1 MRAGVVNSV
10 NSVLV
15 SALFGQSSTGNSP
28 GVGADLLAA
37 HAKAKAGV
45 GIDVN
50 ATSADPN
57 APLAPVWTPGL
68 TPGASVLTGRAFA
81 GKAFFDL
88 GAKLYSD
95 LGAAGDYKRLFALHS
110 GIATLQALAAN
121 AQDDKLS
128 KAAKAQTQGAFSRGL
143 AELQAFFAEQQF
155 GDVRLAQ
162 GDRVDEAQTTLAL
175 ASTSEDYLTGII
187 HKGSLSGKFAGLDE
201 NARFDIVATS
211 AAGTERTVAIDLSQM
226 GSIPRSLGN
235 VIGFINNKLSAAGA
249 ASRLEVSDQTPKTT
263 ILKVG
268 GKTIET
274 RYTGLKQ
281 YALKVDVR
289 AGERVAFE
297 PVTATPAFYVVGQVN
312 HGARLIKL
320 EDVGDTAGQPVWLGR
335 PGATA
340 DPMGAHVSAGWF
352 GPGAPYG
359 GAPAGAFEQKSVVM
373 ESDGANNFEIA
384 LAAPGEAVL
393 KINLSEG
400 RVISISTAWQSADR
414 EAWRVRAG
422 ESDERARLNDLAE
435 RLTQLLH
442 EQGLAAGVD
451 VWESGTDAGLSV
463 FTADGV
469 SASSFS
475 ISGRAVSLEAI
486 DPPGMV
492 GGLRDGVFAR
502 RFEAAGVAGASDL
515 FVGAQ
520 SFLIS
525 TTSQTST
532 ISVAGGEDGIDAA
545 ALIAELNVQLRER
558 GFAAAASFEDVAGAL
573 TLRLDGLHDLTAV
586 SATLNELDHDAVLQ
600 APGAWGSGGLPSA
613 ASGQPFGDGRRTK
626 ALAGSPLQIY
636 SGAVDL
642 QIVVETPT
650 GNKTIS
656 VAVSALERAGD
667 PDPAPGEWSTA
678 FRARLDAALNQAG
691 VYVSAS
697 GDLASWTTAES
708 SGQRIQS
715 IGINGDAQTLTGGG
729 PAFGVGGAFSAE
741 RSFTSAQAASAADQE
756 IAALASDQNVSIT
769 FATIWGE
776 RTVSATL
783 ETGDPRTLES
793 AALRLNEALAAA
805 GYDLGVAATDLSTG
819 GSGLRAI
826 SGASH
831 TIRGD
836 IAFILGGEALG
847 VTLDAIDSGSSTDDP
862 IDALGVAARASRGA
876 AVTEAVPSQSTLS
889 APSAGGSAWFPG
901 RVFDVAIGAG
911 ADVATA
917 RAVAAGADGS
927 VYVLADLDG
936 DGATLPIKGARDVA
950 LIKYDSAG
958 KQVYSR
964 ILGAAKS
971 ANGYALAVS
980 ADGKVAVAG
989 SVEGALSGAGA
1000 EKTGTDSFVTLFD
1013 AAGAE
1018 QWSIRRGASGNDE
1031 VRAIAFAPDGGLVI
1045 AGKTESALGP
1055 SLALGG
1061 SDGYVRGFSA
1071 AGAELFTRQFGTGRD
1086 DAASALLVRSDGAG
1100 GMEIFSGGTED
1111 NRGIVRRFTYA
1122 SGAGFAVGAT
1132 RDLGFFYKGAIN
1144 ALAADGASLYVGGEV
1159 GADRLSFGN
1168 SARGA
1173 VAGQEGFVARLD
1185 AGLVSTTLDRA
1196 SYIGSAQDD
1205 AVRGLAIV
1213 GGDVYAAGVGGGV
1226 IAGQGA
1232 AKASGGFL
1240 ARLGDD
1246 GDIAWTRSFS
1256 SAGGVVTPLALAAGA
1271 SGASALDALGLP
1283 RGVVAARDS
1292 NALVSRSALRVGD
1305 EFSVGAE
1312 GRRATTIKITAGDTL
1327 SSLAGAINRAIGA
1340 SGRARIVKDSGAE
1353 RIEIA
1358 AAEGRA
1364 VHLDAGRAGRDGLS
1378 ALGLGP
1384 GLIAKNSGA
1393 RGALKNFGLG
1403 LIGADLKLDTKA
1415 DIAKTKAELSAA
1427 ISIVRLAYEALL
1439 HPNAKE
1445 QSAAE
1450 KALEA
1455 RRQNAGP
1462 APEIYNAQL
1471 ANYKAA
1477 LARLGG

>member
-1 MRAGVVNSV
+1 MVNSV
-10 NSVLV
+10 NSVLA
-15 SALFGQSSTGNSP
+15 SALFGQSISGNSP
-28 GVGADLLAA
+28 GVGAELLTA
-37 HAKAKAGV
+37 HARAKAGV
-45 GIDVN
+45 GVDVG
-50 ATSADPN
+50 AASADPN

-68 TPGASVLTGRAFA
+68 TLGAAVLTGRAFA

-128 KAAKAQTQGAFSRGL
+128 KAAKAQTQAEFSRGL

-155 GDVRLAQ
+155 EDMRLAQ

-175 ASTSEDYLTGII
+175 TSASEDYVTGII

-201 NARFDIVATS
+201 NARFDIVAVS

-226 GSIPRSLGN
+226 GSIPRSLSN

-249 ASRLEVSDQTPKTT
+249 ASRFEVLDQSPKTT

-268 GKTIET
+268 GKDIKT

-297 PVTATPAFYVVGQVN
+297 PAAATPAFYIVGQVN
-312 HGARLIKL
+312 NGARLIKL
-320 EDVGDTAGQPVWLGR
+320 KDVGAATGQPVWLGR

-359 GAPAGAFEQKSVVM
+359 DAPAGAFEQKSVVM
-373 ESDGANNFEIA
+373 ESDGANNFETA

-393 KINLSEG
+393 KVNLTEG
-400 RVISISTAWQSADR
+400 RVISVSTAWQGADH

-442 EQGLAAGVD
+442 EQGVAAGVD
-451 VWESGTDAGLSV
+451 IWESGTDAGLSV

-475 ISGRAVSLEAI
+475 ISGRAVSLEPI
-486 DPPGMV
+486 DRPGMV
-492 GGLRDGVFAR
+492 GGLREGVFAR
-502 RFEAAGVAGASDL
+502 RFAAAAIAGASEL

-525 TTSQTST
+525 TDSQTST
-532 ISVAGGEDGIDAA
+532 ISIDGGEDGIDAA
-545 ALIAELNVQLRER
+545 ALIAELNDQLRER
-558 GFAAAASFEDVAGAL
+558 GIAAAASFEDVAGVLA
-573 TLRLDGLHDLTAV
+573 LRLDGLHDLTAF
-586 SATLNELDHDAVLQ
+586 SATVNEVEHDAVLQ
-600 APGAWGSGGLPSA
+600 APGAWASGGLPSA
-613 ASGQPFGDGRRTK
+613 AAGEPFGDALRTM
-626 ALAGSPLQIY
+626 AIAGSPLQTY
-636 SGAVDL
+636 AGAIDL

-650 GNKTIS
+650 GSKTIA
-656 VAVSALERAGD
+656 VVVSAMERAGD
-667 PDPAPGEWSTA
+667 PDPVPGEWSAA
-678 FRARLDAALNQAG
+678 FKARLDAALNEAG

-697 GDLASWTTAES
+697 ADLASWTTAES

-715 IGINGDAQTLTGGG
+715 ISINGDAQALVGGA
-729 PAFGVGGAFSAE
+729 PAFGLGGAFSAE
-741 RSFTSAQAASAADQE
+741 RSFTSAQAASAADAE
-756 IAALASDQNVSIT
+756 IAALVSDPNVSIT
-769 FATIWGE
+769 FMTIWGE
-776 RTVSATL
+776 RTASAAL
-783 ETGDPRTLES
+783 EAGDPRTLES

-805 GYDLGVAATDLSTG
+805 GYDLGVAATDLSGG
-819 GSGLRAI
+819 GSGLRVV

-831 TIRGD
+831 TLRGD
-836 IAFILGGEALG
+836 VALTLGGDALS
-847 VTLDAIDSGSSTDDP
+847 VSLDAIDSTSAADDP
-862 IDALGVAARASRGA
+862 VGAPGVAARASRGA
-876 AVTEAVPSQSTLS
+876 AVTEAVPGQSSLS

-901 RVFDVAIGAG
+901 RVFDVAIGGG
-911 ADVATA
+911 ADVAIA
-917 RAVAAGADGS
+917 RAVAAGADGA
-927 VYVLADLDG
+927 VYVLADLSG

-964 ILGAAKS
+964 ILGAAKT

-980 ADGKVAVAG
+980 ADGSVAVAG

-1013 AAGAE
+1013 AAGEE
-1018 QWSIRRGASGNDE
+1018 QWSARRGASGNDE

-1071 AGAELFTRQFGTGRD
+1071 AGAELFTRQFGAGRD

-1100 GMEIFSGGTED
+1100 GMEIFSGGVED
-1111 NRGIVRRFTYA
+1111 NRGIVRRFTYS
-1122 SGAGFAVGAT
+1122 SGAGFAAGAT

-1159 GADRLSFGN
+1159 GADRLSLAN

-1185 AGLVSTTLDRA
+1185 AGLVSTALDRA

-1213 GGDVYAAGVGGGV
+1213 GGAVYAAGVGGGV

-1246 GDIAWTRSFS
+1246 GEIAWARNFS
-1256 SAGGVVTPLALAAGA
+1256 SAGGSVTPLALAADA
-1271 SGASALDALGLP
+1271 SGASSLDGLGLP
-1283 RGVVAARDS
+1283 RGLVAARDS
-1292 NALVSRSALRVGD
+1292 NALVSRGALRVGD

-1312 GRRATTIKITAGDTL
+1312 GRRASTIKIAAGDTL

-1340 SGRARIVKDSGAE
+1340 SGRARIVRESGAE
-1353 RIEIA
+1353 RLEIVA
-1358 AAEGRA
+1358 VEGRA
-1364 VHLDAGRAGRDGLS
+1364 VRLDAGRAGRDGLA

-1384 GLIAKNSGA
+1384 GLIARNSGA

-1403 LIGADLKLDTKA
+1403 LIAADLKLDSKA

-1427 ISIVRLAYEALL
+1427 ISIVRQAYEALL
-1439 HPNAKE
+1439 HANAKE

-1450 KALEA
+1450 KALDA

-1462 APEIYNAQL
+1462 APEYYNQQL
-1471 ANYKAA
+1471 ANYQAA